1 MGEER
6 EPRVPE
12 HGFWSSRPDDAA
24 EGEPRAAGEAVTTD
38 VPGASERGE
47 ASGPSEASG
56 QGPQNP
62 PEPQDLQGAPIATPK
77 PPRAPTAALGWVAL
91 GLAALCVIA
100 DVVAVVLAVQRY
112 WVSATLI
119 AEGTNLATA
128 IVFVVA
134 LFAAWRRP
142 ARWLGIIA
150 MIVAILANPFI
161 LSHLLAFL
169 GG

>member
-12 HGFWSSRPDDAA
+12 HGFWSSRPDDVA
-24 EGEPRAAGEAVTTD
+24 EGEPQAAGEAVTTD
-38 VPGASERGE
+38 VPGASEL
-47 ASGPSEASG
+47 SEASG
-56 QGPQNP
+56 LRPQNP
-62 PEPQDLQGAPIATPK
+62 PEPQDLQGAPIAAPK